1 MQVSGLPR
9 RFQCSSKS
17 KMHQARVSTAGAV
30 SRAPGPGGGTQQ
42 VSGNAGGRLRSPLGR
57 GHSLFSIKILA
68 SLDLTSQQVGG
79 RSPTQTEVI
88 GLKYEDKPCPV
99 LKASN
104 ANMKS
109 SQPCL
114 CQGLWEIRPGL
125 SQVPENSREGTH
137 PVSS

>member
-1 MQVSGLPR
+1 
-9 RFQCSSKS
+9 
-17 KMHQARVSTAGAV
+17 MHRARVSTVGVV
-30 SRAPGPGGGTQQ
+30 SWAPGTVGGTQQ
-42 VSGNAGGRLRSPLGR
+42 VSGNAGGLLRCPLGLC
-57 GHSLFSIKILA
+57 HSLFSIKMPV
-68 SLDLTSQQVGG
+68 SLDLALHQVGG

-88 GLKYEDKPCPV
+88 GLKYEDKLCPI
-99 LKASN
+99 LKVSN

-137 PVSS
+137 PVSV